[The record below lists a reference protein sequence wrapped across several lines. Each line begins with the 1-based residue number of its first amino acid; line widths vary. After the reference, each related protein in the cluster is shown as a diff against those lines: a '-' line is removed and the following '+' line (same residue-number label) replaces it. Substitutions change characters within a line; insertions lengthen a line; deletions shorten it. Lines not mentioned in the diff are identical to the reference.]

1 MVCTWAGF
9 AIPALFYARMVEFAR
24 DEIQLADLLANE
36 FHFLARTIPVLR
48 RDRSVQP
55 FLPTSDGS
63 FAHSGGFRDPVDLSN
78 TSDQ

>member
-1 MVCTWAGF
+1 M
-9 AIPALFYARMVEFAR
+9 PYKPLRLERLFYARMVESAR

-36 FHFLARTIPVLR
+36 FPFLAHTIPVFR
-48 RDRSVQP
+48 RDGSVQA

-63 FAHSGGFRDPVDLSN
+63 FAHSGGFRDPVGLSN